1 MAERFFE
8 LGHTIYD
15 ELVNIPHLRGEV
27 VIDDR
32 TKLTVGRRLNEAE
45 RIGYPY
51 VVVIGK
57 RVSLM

>member
-51 VVVIGK
+51 VK
-57 RVSLM
+57 P